1 MSSADSDIISS
12 VLFPYFYSAYLYEP
26 VAEHGEEINEQ
37 YLKHNWYA
45 PSYGELS
52 RIAYYRGYSNTGT
65 NFIDDNAVRQPIS
78 TSITSGGGVWDTPI
92 FSLALKNMSNAFP
105 TVWSNIF
112 GSGNSGSANNI
123 VTTCANVEQNYSYQ
137 AVASYSSNTTSYN
150 TQWMLGCN
158 RSNWYGTNEYTNGWR
173 LTKHFG
179 IPFTQYN
186 YSKA

>member
-1 MSSADSDIISS
+1 
-12 VLFPYFYSAYLYEP
+12 
-26 VAEHGEEINEQ
+26 
-37 YLKHNWYA
+37 
-45 PSYGELS
+45 
-52 RIAYYRGYSNTGT
+52 
-65 NFIDDNAVRQPIS
+65 
-78 TSITSGGGVWDTPI
+78 
-92 FSLALKNMSNAFP
+92 MSNAFP

-150 TQWMLGCN
+150 TQWIPGCN
-158 RSNWYGTNEYTNGWR
+158 RTEWYGTNEYTNGWR